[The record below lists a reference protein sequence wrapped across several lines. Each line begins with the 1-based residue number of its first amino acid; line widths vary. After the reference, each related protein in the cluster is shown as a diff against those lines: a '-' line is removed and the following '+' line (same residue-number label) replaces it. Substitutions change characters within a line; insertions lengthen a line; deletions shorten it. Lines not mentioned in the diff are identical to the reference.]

1 MTASSPANAPA
12 APSHVR
18 WLDFA
23 RSGAVVAG
31 LFSAVVGLVLLVNH
45 FLVPTDDPVKSVE
58 LAQAKEKLHATPTDE
73 ALKQRIRDLDLQ
85 ARRTYFRHLQINLL
99 GAWLLIAGSAVF
111 VLAARRVRVAVE
123 GPHLPKPSI
132 DAEAQQAR
140 ARRIGRWAIAG
151 SGATLMALL
160 LVLGATGKSPLP
172 ATQADLKK
180 LLAGG
185 AAAARPDVANFLAGR
200 MTNWHQF
207 RGPLGIGIATT
218 TNAPLTW
225 NVTNGEGV
233 VWKSPVPAHGHSS
246 PVVWGNRVFLTGG
259 DAKAREVMCFDAAIG
274 SLVWQR
280 PVPPPP
286 AGFAKELEVPEET
299 GFAACTPA
307 TDGTRVFAS
316 FASGE
321 VVAFDF
327 AGNVVWTKYL
337 GVPENMYGHSTSL
350 LLWQDRLIV
359 QFDQAD
365 AEAGKSRLYAFDTA
379 TGRELWQQ
387 RRPVGASWA
396 TPIVVEQ
403 TNRTQ
408 IIALG
413 EPWLMGYAAASGTE
427 LWRADCLGSDVAPS
441 PLIAAGMVI
450 IAAPHKHLAAVRL
463 DGQGDVT
470 QTHIAWIFEDY
481 VPDITSP
488 VANDEL
494 LFSVTTSGLFGC
506 VDVKTGKKVWDADLN
521 AEFNASPTLVGDRLY
536 LISLKGNSIVLAAAR
551 EQKELARGHLGEPVH
566 ASPAF
571 VGERVFVRGTKS
583 LFCLGEK
590 K

>member
-1 MTASSPANAPA
+1 M
-12 APSHVR
+12 
-18 WLDFA
+18 
-23 RSGAVVAG
+23 AG

-45 FLVPTDDPVKSVE
+45 FLVPTDDPVKSVK

-99 GAWLLIAGSAVF
+99 GAWLLIAGSGVF
-111 VLAARRVRVAVE
+111 VFAARRVRAAAE
-123 GPHLPKPSI
+123 GPHLPRPST
-132 DAEAQQAR
+132 DAEEQQAR
-140 ARRIGRWAIAG
+140 AARLGRWAIAG
-151 SGATLMALL
+151 SGAALLALLMAL
-160 LVLGATGKSPLP
+160 GSIGKSPLP
-172 ATQADLKK
+172 ATQADLEK
-180 LLAGG
+180 LLSGG
-185 AAAARPDVANFLAGR
+185 AVAARADVAMFVAGR

-207 RGPLGIGIATT
+207 RGPLGTGIATT

-225 NVTNGEGV
+225 NATNGEGI

-259 DAKAREVMCFDAAIG
+259 DAKAREVMCFDTTTGA
-274 SLVWQR
+274 LLWQK
-280 PVPPPP
+280 PAPPPP
-286 AGFAKELEVPEET
+286 AGFAREPEVPEET
-299 GFAACTPA
+299 GYAACTPA
-307 TDGTRVFAS
+307 TDGTRVFAV
-316 FASGE
+316 FATGE
-321 VVAFDF
+321 LAAFDF
-327 AGNVVWTKYL
+327 AGNVVWSKQL

-359 QFDQAD
+359 QFDQAE

-387 RRPVGASWA
+387 RRPMGASWG

-413 EPWLMGYAAASGTE
+413 EPWLMGYDPANGTE
-427 LWRADCLGSDVAPS
+427 LWRAECLGSDVAPTPVIAGGTVVVAS
-441 PLIAAGMVI
+441 PN
-450 IAAPHKHLAAVRL
+450 KHLAAIRL

-470 QTHIAWIFEDY
+470 KTHIAWTLEDC

-488 VANDEL
+488 VTSDDL
-494 LFSVTTSGLFGC
+494 LFSVTTSGLLGC
-506 VDVKTGKKVWDADLN
+506 VDVKTGKMVWDADLN
-521 AEFNASPTLVGDRLY
+521 AEFNASPTLVSDKLY
-536 LISLKGNSIVLAAAR
+536 LISTKGESTVLAVGR
-551 EQKELARGHLGEPVH
+551 EQQELARGHLGEPVH

-571 VGERVFVRGTKS
+571 VDGRVFVRGTKN

>member
-1 MTASSPANAPA
+1 MTPGSQSLSSTALRP
-12 APSHVR
+12 VR
-18 WLDFA
+18 WLDFT
-23 RSGAVVAG
+23 RSGAVVTG
-31 LFSAVVGLVLLVNH
+31 LFSALVGLILLVNH

-73 ALKQRIRDLDLQ
+73 ALKQKIRDLDLQ

-99 GAWLLIAGSAVF
+99 GAWLLIAGSGVF
-111 VLAARRVRVAVE
+111 FFAARRVRATVE
-123 GPHLPKPSI
+123 KPHLPKPAT
-132 DAEAQQAR
+132 DAEAQQLHAT
-140 ARRIGRWAIAG
+140 RIGRWAIAG
-151 SGATLMALL
+151 SGAALLALL
-160 LVLGATGKSPLP
+160 LALAATEKSRLP
-172 ATQADLKK
+172 ATQADLEK

-185 AAAARPDVANFLAGR
+185 TASARADVAAFLAGR

-207 RGPLGIGIATT
+207 RGPPGTGIATT

-225 NVTNGEGV
+225 NATNGEGL

-246 PVVWGNRVFLTGG
+246 PVVWGNRIFLTGG
-259 DAKAREVMCFDAAIG
+259 DAKAREVMCFDAATG
-274 SLVWQR
+274 TLLWQK

-286 AGFAKELEVPEET
+286 GGFAHDPEVPEET

-316 FASGE
+316 FATGE
-321 VVAFDF
+321 LVAFDF
-327 AGNVVWTKYL
+327 SGNVVWSKHL

-387 RRPVGASWA
+387 RRPVGASWG
-396 TPIVVEQ
+396 TPIIVEQ

-413 EPWLMGYAAASGTE
+413 EPWLMGYDPANGTE
-427 LWRADCLGSDVAPS
+427 LWRAECLGSDLAPM
-441 PLIAAGMVI
+441 PVIAAGMVI
-450 IAAPHKHLAAVRL
+450 VSSPNKHLAAIRP
-463 DGQGDVT
+463 DGVGDVT
-470 QTHIAWIFEDY
+470 KTHIAWTLEDY

-488 VANDEL
+488 LATDDL
-494 LFSVTTSGLFGC
+494 LFSVTTSGLLGC

-521 AEFNASPTLVGDRLY
+521 ADFNASPTLVGDKVY
-536 LISLKGNSIVLAAAR
+536 LISLKGEAIVLAAAR
-551 EQKELARGHLGEPVH
+551 EMKELARGHLGEPVH

-571 VGERVFVRGTKS
+571 VGGRVFIRGTKN
-583 LFCLGEK
+583 LFCLGGK

>member
-1 MTASSPANAPA
+1 MTASPPTNSPATPR
-12 APSHVR
+12 SVR

-23 RSGAVVAG
+23 RSGAVIAG
-31 LFSAVVGLVLLVNH
+31 LFSALVGLILLVNH

-58 LAQAKEKLHATPTDE
+58 LAQAKEKLHATPTDD

-99 GAWLLIAGSAVF
+99 GAWLLVAGAGVF
-111 VLAARRVRVAVE
+111 AFAARRVRAAVE
-123 GPHLPKPSI
+123 KPHLPKQDA
-132 DAEAQQAR
+132 DAEAAHAR
-140 ARRIGRWAIAG
+140 ATKIGRWAIAG
-151 SGATLMALL
+151 SGAVMLGLMLAL
-160 LVLGATGKSPLP
+160 AAAGKSPLP
-172 ATQADLKK
+172 ATQTELEK

-185 AAAARPDVANFLAGR
+185 AATARPDVAAFVAGR
-200 MTNWHQF
+200 MSNWHQF
-207 RGPLGIGIATT
+207 RGPLGTGIATM

-225 NVTNGEGV
+225 NATNGEGV
-233 VWKSPVPAHGHSS
+233 VWKSPVPAIGHSS
-246 PVVWGNRVFLTGG
+246 PIVWGNRVFLSGG
-259 DAKAREVMCFDAAIG
+259 DAKAREVMCFDAATG
-274 SLVWQR
+274 ALLWQK

-286 AGFAKELEVPEET
+286 AGFAREPEVPEET

-307 TDGTRVFAS
+307 TDGTRVFAI
-316 FASGE
+316 FATGE
-321 VVAFDF
+321 LAAFDF
-327 AGNVVWTKYL
+327 AGNVVWSKHL

-387 RRPVGASWA
+387 RRAMGASWA

-408 IIALG
+408 LIALG
-413 EPWLMGYAAASGTE
+413 EPWLMGYDPANGTE
-427 LWRADCLGSDVAPS
+427 LWRAECLGSDVAPT
-441 PLIAAGMVI
+441 PVIAGGMVI
-450 IAAPHKHLAAVRL
+450 VASPNKHLAAIHP

-470 QTHIAWIFEDY
+470 KTHIAWTLEDY

-488 VANDEL
+488 LATDDL

-506 VDVKTGKKVWDADLN
+506 MDVKTGKKVWDADLN
-521 AEFNASPTLVGDRLY
+521 AEFNASPTLVGNKLY
-536 LISLKGNSIVLAAAR
+536 LISLKGESIVLAAAR
-551 EQKELARGHLGEPVH
+551 EMKELARGYLGEPVH

-571 VGERVFVRGTKS
+571 VGGRVFIRGTKG